1 MKNILLIFFGCGCGG
16 LFRYWISNLTYL
28 WLGRNFPY
36 GTLTVNLLGCFL
48 IGLLATVGD
57 EKSLMTPTVRFALMV
72 GFCGAFTTFSTFML
86 ETAHLVRDGGTLK
99 ALANVLISVIV
110 GFFVFRFGVL
120 FGKIL

>member
-1 MKNILLIFFGCGCGG
+1 MFNWIYFMLATLAGGFG
-16 LFRYWISNLTYL
+16 RYFLTGYISQIYGT
-28 WLGRNFPY
+28 NFPY
-36 GTLTVNLLGCFL
+36 GTLIVNLLGCFF
-48 IGLLATVGD
+48 IGLLATLGD
-57 EKSLMTPTVRFALMV
+57 EKSLMTPTMRFALMV